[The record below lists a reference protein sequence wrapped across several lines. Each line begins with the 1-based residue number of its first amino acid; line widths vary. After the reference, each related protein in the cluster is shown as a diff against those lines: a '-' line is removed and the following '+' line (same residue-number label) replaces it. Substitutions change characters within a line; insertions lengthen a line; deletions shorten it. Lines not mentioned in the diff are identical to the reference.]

1 MTEEATLPP
10 IRTDNAWLRRV
21 VQLAIVSPYLLLILI
36 SLGQGWAFPTLT
48 PERVDL
54 SPWLRFLSDRDRLG
68 GALVTSLGMSLV
80 VGAMGTFGGLWVGR
94 AVRHSAGQ
102 LPRFAV
108 YLPFVLSPVI
118 VGTSLY
124 DLMVRL
130 GLASTLLGTV
140 LVQLVFATS
149 LTGVYFSEF
158 WSPRIDRLEQLVKS
172 LAGGRWAVMRHALW
186 PSLSRVIAVCF
197 VQAALFS
204 WLDYGLVS
212 VIGGGRVRT
221 VTVALF
227 GFLREAN
234 VNQAAQAALVLLL
247 PTVAGSIVSSALL
260 RTQRTHPLEF
270 ER

>member
-1 MTEEATLPP
+1 MTEETKLPP
-10 IRTDNAWLRRV
+10 TRTYNVWLRRV
-21 VQLAIVSPYLLLILI
+21 VQLVIVLPYVLLVLM
-36 SLGQGWAFPTLT
+36 SLGQGWAFPALK

-54 SPWLRFLSDRDRLG
+54 SPWLRFLADRDRLG
-68 GALVTSLGMSLV
+68 EALATSLGMSLV
-80 VGAMGTFGGLWVGR
+80 VGAVGTFCGLWVGR

-118 VGTSLY
+118 VGISLY

-130 GLASTLLGTV
+130 GLASTFLGTV

-149 LTGVYFSEF
+149 LTGVYFSEL
-158 WSPRIDRLEQLVKS
+158 WSPQVDRLEHLVKS
-172 LAGGRWAVMRHALW
+172 LGGGRWAVMRHALW

-221 VTVALF
+221 VTVSLF

-247 PTVAGSIVSSALL
+247 PTVAGFVVSSALL
-260 RTQRTHPLEF
+260 RTQRSHSQEF
-270 ER
+270 GA

>member
-1 MTEEATLPP
+1 MAEVTTSPT
-10 IRTDNAWLRRV
+10 IRRNTVWIRRV
-21 VQLAIVSPYLLLILI
+21 VQLAIISPYLLLVLI
-36 SLGQGWAFPTLT
+36 SLGQGWSFPVLK

-54 SPWLRFLSDRDRLG
+54 SPWLRFLADRDRLG
-68 GALVTSLGMSLV
+68 EALATSLGMSLI
-80 VGAMGTFGGLWVGR
+80 VGAVGTFCGLWVGR
-94 AVRHSAGQ
+94 AVRHSASR

-118 VGTSLY
+118 VGISLY

-130 GLASTLLGTV
+130 NLASTFLGTV
-140 LVQLVFATS
+140 LVQLMFATS

-158 WSPRIDRLEQLVKS
+158 WSPKVDRLEQLVKS
-172 LAGGRWAVMRHALW
+172 LGGGRWAVMRHALW

-221 VTVALF
+221 MTVSLF

-234 VNQAAQAALVLLL
+234 VNQAAQAAIVLLL
-247 PTVAGSIVSSALL
+247 PTVAGFVMSSALL
-260 RTQRTHPLEF
+260 RAQRTRPQEF
-270 ER
+270 DT